1 MYENTNEVL
10 NKIKIHLEEKF
21 GEAFEF
27 SKSRFDTFASY
38 KSNSYFFDVMA
49 AFIQARVLE
58 DFSTPIDKR
67 IDEVLAKEKI
77 EKGTHYKLTSKIVSA
92 PIPIEYC
99 IEVI

>member
-10 NKIKIHLEEKF
+10 KKIKNHFEDKF
-21 GEAFEF
+21 GETFEF
-27 SKSRFDTFASY
+27 SRSRCDSFASY

-49 AFIQARVLE
+49 AFIQARVQA

-77 EKGTHYKLTSKIVSA
+77 EKGKHYKLTSKIVSA

>member
-1 MYENTNEVL
+1 MYENTDEVL
-10 NKIKIHLEEKF
+10 NTIKHHLEEKF

-27 SKSRFDTFASY
+27 SRSRCDSFASY

-49 AFIQARVLE
+49 AFIQARVQA

-67 IDEVLAKEKI
+67 IDEVLAKENIK
-77 EKGTHYKLTSKIVSA
+77 KGTYYKLTSKIVSA

-99 IEVI
+99 IEVL